1 EWYWNAVSPVNVA
14 GPFTFS
20 ELETALPTNPS
31 QSGNP
36 FASFLLGEVD
46 QASVFTLPLGTIAEY
61 WYHGLFVQDDIK
73 WSRNLTINV
82 GLRYELFAPFHD
94 KRDRYS
100 IMDLSV
106 PNPGCGGCPG
116 ALIFAGF
123 GPGKAGRRRL
133 TPPIVKDNFE
143 PRIGFAYALKPTLAI
158 RAGYAILDEMPG
170 VAGSNGNRSSSLGY
184 SANPF
189 FQTPDNGLTGAFN
202 WNNGFP
208 SFQAPPVI

>member
-1 EWYWNAVSPVNVA
+1 M
-14 GPFTFS
+14 
-20 ELETALPTNPS
+20 PS
-31 QSGNP
+31 TGTT
-36 FASFLLGEVD
+36 VCMC
-46 QASVFTLPLGTIAEY
+46 GTIS
-61 WYHGLFVQDDIK
+61 K

-100 IMDLSV
+100 VMDPHV
-106 PNPGCGGCPG
+106 PNPGCGGCPR

-184 SANPF
+184 SLDAIGVDVADF
-189 FQTPDNGLTGAFN
+189 KLGDAGSVVAAFDLN
-202 WNNGFP
+202 M
-208 SFQAPPVI
+208 AT